1 MKTLAKS
8 LSFRYLKK
16 ADADSG
22 SCNVLLTA
30 EIRLKG
36 DKMTVLHLI
45 LLASHGLLAL
55 LMYKTGFHDGQIEG
69 RIEQFQKVNG

>member
-16 ADADSG
+16 ADADLGFSK
-22 SCNVLLTA
+22 VLSTA

-55 LMYKTGFHDGQIEG
+55 LMYKTGFYDGQVEG
-69 RIEQFQKVNG
+69 RIEQFQRVNG

>member
-16 ADADSG
+16 ADADLG
-22 SCNVLLTA
+22 SSKVLLTA

-36 DKMTVLHLI
+36 DEMTILHLI
-45 LLASHGLLAL
+45 LLASHALLAL
-55 LMYKTGFHDGQIEG
+55 LMYKTGFHDGQVEG

>member
-1 MKTLAKS
+1 MKTHLKS
-8 LSFRYLKK
+8 LSFRYQKK
-16 ADADSG
+16 VDAALG
-22 SCNVLLTA
+22 SSMVLVTA

-55 LMYKTGFHDGQIEG
+55 LMYKTGKHDGQIEG
-69 RIEQFQKVNG
+69 RIEQFQRVNA